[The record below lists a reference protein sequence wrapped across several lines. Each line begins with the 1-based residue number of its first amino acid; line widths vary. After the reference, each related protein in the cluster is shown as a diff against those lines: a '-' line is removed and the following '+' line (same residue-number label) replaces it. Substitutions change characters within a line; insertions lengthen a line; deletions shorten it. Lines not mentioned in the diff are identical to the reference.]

1 MKSSPVGSL
10 SPEFVLLGLLDQSP
24 AHGYELHQ
32 RLHRDL
38 NQIWQLSQSQIYNI
52 LNRLEKQ
59 AYIRGTILEQ
69 DKLPAKR
76 CFELTASGKTHFESW
91 LFAPSPASVRA
102 IRVEFTTRLFFA
114 AAKNQDLATKIIEGQ
129 IVETK
134 SSLTRLI
141 DQESSIPE
149 DQLFNKLGL
158 DLRIRQLNSVLEWL
172 ESIIELLQSL
182 PWEDS
187 GYETAN

>member
-10 SPEFVLLGLLDQSP
+10 SPEFVLLGLLDQGP

-32 RLHRDL
+32 RLSRDL

-59 AYIRGTILEQ
+59 VYIRGTILEQ
-69 DKLPAKR
+69 DKLPSKR
-76 CFELTASGKTHFESW
+76 CFELTPSGKSHFEAW
-91 LFAPSPASVRA
+91 LHSPSRASVRA

-114 AAKNQDLATKIIEGQ
+114 MAKNQDLALKLIEGQ

-134 SSLTRLI
+134 SSLKRLI

-187 GYETAN
+187 GYEPAN